1 MDIYSLANIII
12 PCITLGVSLFTPG
25 VFVSCDRLFK
35 GMLAL
40 AAVTELLGWLYSDS
54 NAFLYNLYMLLLFHG
69 YFYLYFLCYH
79 KGSNQVNIDLYGN
92 MVNME
97 KIYKY

>member
-12 PCITLGVSLFTPG
+12 RVSPLGVSLLLPG
-25 VFVSCDRLFK
+25 FCFMRPAFSKACWL
-35 GMLAL
+35 L

-69 YFYLYFLCYH
+69 YFTCIFF
-79 KGSNQVNIDLYGN
+79 
-92 MVNME
+92 
-97 KIYKY
+97 